1 MLDTPIYIIFFN
13 EWLKLT
19 NCYTWREEAQYRKR
33 WPCIKMM
40 NDRDFKRVVFLLQVK
55 EVYLYTF
62 SPQKSFKVF
71 VTGYIPVVRFVITE
85 T

>member
-1 MLDTPIYIIFFN
+1 
-13 EWLKLT
+13 
-19 NCYTWREEAQYRKR
+19 
-33 WPCIKMM
+33 M

-71 VTGYIPVVRFVITE
+71 ITEYIPVVRFVITQ